1 MVPPRLMCLLF
12 NMIWEEEG
20 KLEVE
25 ANLGK
30 RLVSLD
36 LDINFP
42 DDFAAEL
49 ALLCDIRRLKVGNEV
64 NGRPGPAPADR
75 VPARRKSAHKSALS
89 AHTSTSSKGNRDFSK
104 RTTSHRFWAQLRL
117 EFLIPWALSDENPP

>member
-1 MVPPRLMCLLF
+1 MFTKLLLIFLSSRALTTFLQFFSLHHGLPRRAYWVVPPWLVGLLF

-75 VPARRKSAHKSALS
+75 VPARRKSAHIFALS
-89 AHTSTSSKGNRDFSK
+89 AHTS
-104 RTTSHRFWAQLRL
+104 
-117 EFLIPWALSDENPP
+117 

>member
-1 MVPPRLMCLLF
+1 M
-12 NMIWEEEG
+12 
-20 KLEVE
+20 EVK

-49 ALLCDIRRLKVGNEV
+49 ALLCSIRRLKIGNKV
-64 NGRPGPAPADR
+64 NGRPMPAT
-75 VPARRKSAHKSALS
+75 VH
-89 AHTSTSSKGNRDFSK
+89 
-104 RTTSHRFWAQLRL
+104 
-117 EFLIPWALSDENPP
+117 